1 MAGSGRR
8 VFAPGEVLTASNVM
22 NYLQDQ
28 AVMNFAGTAARG
40 SAIGTAVSEGMV
52 SYLQDL
58 DQIQVYD
65 GSAWKQV
72 YPSVA
77 NTGEVVQVLS
87 TTKTDT
93 FTTTSTSYTDVT
105 GLSVSITPKSVS
117 SKVLVLASVPFVSV
131 SSTTTAGAGISVFR
145 GSTNLVAPT
154 SPSNRIPGISKLN
167 VQGLNA
173 GAQWIHPT
181 TFQILDSPASISA
194 LSYNIKTLA
203 FGAGVTS
210 YINRMF
216 DDSDTANSM
225 RLVSTITV
233 MEIAG

>member
-1 MAGSGRR
+1 MGLGRR
-8 VFAPGEVLTASNVM
+8 TFAPGEVLTASNVM
-22 NYLQDQ
+22 NYLMDQ
-28 AVMNFAGTAARG
+28 SVMNFAGTAARG
-40 SAIGTAVSEGMV
+40 SAIGTAVQEGMV
-52 SYLQDL
+52 TFLNDTNL
-58 DQIQVYD
+58 LEVYD
-65 GSAWKQV
+65 GSAWKQI
-72 YPSVA
+72 SA
-77 NTGEVVQVLS
+77 TTGGVLQVVT

-117 SKVLVLASVPFVSV
+117 NKVLVLASVPFVSV
-131 SSTTTAGAGISVFR
+131 SGTTTAGAGISVFR

-167 VQGLNA
+167 VQGLSA

-181 TFQILDSPASISA
+181 TFQILDSPASTSA

-210 YINRMF
+210 YVNRMF